1 MALLKR
7 KNIREN
13 MKYKAL
19 GHKNFTDYNRVHSKQ
34 QEEIRRQKKA
44 KSLIIM
50 KIIDL

>member
-19 GHKNFTDYNRVHSKQ
+19 EHKNFTDYNRVNSKQ
-34 QEEIRRQKKA
+34 QKEKRKQNR
-44 KSLIIM
+44 
-50 KIIDL
+50 